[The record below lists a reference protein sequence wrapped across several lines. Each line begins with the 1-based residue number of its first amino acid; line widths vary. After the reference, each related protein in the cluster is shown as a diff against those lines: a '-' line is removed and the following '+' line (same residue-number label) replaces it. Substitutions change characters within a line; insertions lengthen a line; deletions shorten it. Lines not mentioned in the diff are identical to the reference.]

1 LYDIAKYTEAQH
13 PRDQRGRWT
22 RAAGAVVLRGTKIAA
37 HAVHLHSAVTAAV
50 NAPLPAKAIIHA
62 STALARG
69 DALLAE
75 IKALP
80 PEAEELAAASA
91 DKLRLAREHL
101 LRLKEHLA
109 SSASDDEAAQEAD
122 SHSGWG
128 TLGAAAAIGGAA
140 LLGRRFGGIGRMFRR
155 PAPAAAARSHLPSYD
170 LPRPPRFR
178 GGGAGG
184 RFRRRF

>member
-1 LYDIAKYTEAQH
+1 MRSIEKFDPSQA
-13 PRDQRGRWT
+13 RDPHGRWT
-22 RAAGAVVLRGTKIAA
+22 RAAAAVALRSTRIAA
-37 HAVHLHSAVTAAV
+37 HAVHLHAAVTAAV
-50 NAPLPAKAIIHA
+50 NAPLPEAIIHA
-62 STALARG
+62 NTALARG

-80 PEAEELAAASA
+80 PEAQELGAASA

-101 LRLKEHLA
+101 LRLKARLA
-109 SSASDDEAAQEAD
+109 SSASDDDAAQEAD
-122 SHSGWG
+122 SASGWG

-140 LLGRRFGGIGRMFRR
+140 LLGRRFGGIGGLFRR
-155 PAPAAAARSHLPSYD
+155 PAAATRSHLPPYD

-184 RFRRRF
+184 RFRRR

>member
-1 LYDIAKYTEAQH
+1 MSSEWFVVSLPH
-13 PRDQRGRWT
+13 PP
-22 RAAGAVVLRGTKIAA
+22 L
-37 HAVHLHSAVTAAV
+37 HAAVTAAV
-50 NAPLPAKAIIHA
+50 NAPSVPEAIVHA
-62 STALARG
+62 HTALARG

-80 PEAEELAAASA
+80 PEAQELAAASA

-101 LRLKEHLA
+101 LRLKARLA

-140 LLGRRFGGIGRMFRR
+140 LLGRRFGGIGGLFRR
-155 PAPAAAARSHLPSYD
+155 PGAAAAARSHLPPYD